1 MNINMSIIGQAITFG
16 ILIWFTMKYVWPP
29 LLAAIEKRN
38 KEIAA
43 GLDAAAAGQA
53 KLDQAQEEYDKLLGE
68 GRAKR
73 GEHLAEGKKRQ
84 DEIMAR
90 ATEEAQAE
98 RDRIIEAGR
107 SQIDDERKAMVREL
121 QESYAVLV
129 VEGARKIIRREI
141 DPKAHEDIVA
151 DLVKKL

>member
-1 MNINMSIIGQAITFG
+1 MNINVSIIGQAITFG
-16 ILIWFTMKYVWPP
+16 ILIWFTMKFVWPP

-53 KLDQAQEEYDKLLGE
+53 KMDQAQQEYDQLLNE
-68 GRAKR
+68 GRTKR
-73 GEHLAEGKKRQ
+73 SEHLAEGKKRQ

-90 ATEEAQAE
+90 AAAEAQAE

-107 SQIDDERKAMVREL
+107 SQIDDERRAMVREL